1 MKYSVHIVGY
11 SKSDPVGNLED
22 KVVIRLVDT
31 SVENALERAKKL
43 INKDNWFI
51 GEIIE
56 IVKPT
61 K

>member
-11 SKSDPVGNLED
+11 SKTDPVGNLED

-31 SVENALERAKKL
+31 DVNNALERAKKL